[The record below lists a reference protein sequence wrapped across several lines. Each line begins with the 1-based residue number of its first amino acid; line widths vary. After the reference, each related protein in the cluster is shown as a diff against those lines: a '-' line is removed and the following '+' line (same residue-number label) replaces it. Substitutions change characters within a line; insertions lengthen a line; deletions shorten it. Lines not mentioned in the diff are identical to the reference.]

1 MLDFLSLIL
10 YLVTVYFAIKGAK
23 IFSMG
28 GLIMINITIGVVI
41 KGFYTKYFDKNEATL
56 LAPWVIEPNS
66 LPVSELML
74 IIVASILATYF
85 LYNLFRTDGIKKY
98 NLEDWFFVNW
108 RNFTSGAIYAG
119 GLSVIILVATV
130 FAFGAYVFGGVANF
144 SGVMSSRVSGEVQQ
158 LNLVFPLGDLAIVT
172 SIYMY
177 WRLCLVNKFTIGV
190 KLFTYV
196 AMMVCMGYLVF
207 MGGRGNLLQYF
218 ISLIIIK
225 NYTRVEGV
233 SKYSVIALTLVVP
246 VVILFGMANR
256 ESAQYGTNFYY
267 ALSDVIDSGF
277 SAFMAP
283 FSLID
288 HYALSKIYVS
298 EFGFHYG
305 SDLIQMPLKLI
316 PRLIYPEK
324 PLPLGI
330 EFRKIFW
337 GDDLGG
343 IPPGIIGEGYIQFG
357 LFGVFIY
364 LTIILFV
371 ALRVGGVDLK
381 SHSGVGLVPAYAAIV
396 PYVAFNLVRGGLDVG
411 FSRISV
417 YVICVIFVGTIFNS
431 LKNKKNE

>member
-1 MLDFLSLIL
+1 MLDFVSLIL
-10 YLVTVYFAIKGAK
+10 YLATIYFAIKSAK

-28 GLIMINITIGVVI
+28 GLIIINITIGVVV

-56 LAPWVIEPNS
+56 LAPWIIKPDS

-74 IIVASILATYF
+74 IIVASIFAAYF
-85 LYNLFRTDGIKKY
+85 LYDLFKGEGVKNYNIK
-98 NLEDWFFVNW
+98 NWFFVNW
-108 RNFTSGAIYAG
+108 SNFTSGAICAG
-119 GLSVIILVATV
+119 GLSVVILVATV

-144 SGVMSSRVSGEVQQ
+144 SGIMSSRVSGEVQQ

-177 WRLCLVNKFTIGV
+177 WRLCLENKFTISV
-190 KLFTYV
+190 KLFAYI

-225 NYTRVEGV
+225 NYTRVGGV
-233 SKYSVIALTLVVP
+233 SKFSIIALTLVVP
-246 VVILFGMANR
+246 IVILLGMANR
-256 ESAQYGTNFYY
+256 ASAQYGTDFYY
-267 ALSDVIDSGF
+267 ALSDVMESGF

-288 HYALSKIYVS
+288 HYALSKIYVA

-305 SDLIQMPLKLI
+305 GDLIQLPLKLI
-316 PRLIYPEK
+316 PRLIYPQK
-324 PLPLGI
+324 QLPLGI

-357 LFGVFIY
+357 LFGVFVY
-364 LTIILFV
+364 LTIILF
-371 ALRVGGVDLK
+371 AAIRVGGVDMK

-417 YVICVIFVGTIFNS
+417 YVICVIFVGNIFNT
-431 LKNKKNE
+431 LKMNK